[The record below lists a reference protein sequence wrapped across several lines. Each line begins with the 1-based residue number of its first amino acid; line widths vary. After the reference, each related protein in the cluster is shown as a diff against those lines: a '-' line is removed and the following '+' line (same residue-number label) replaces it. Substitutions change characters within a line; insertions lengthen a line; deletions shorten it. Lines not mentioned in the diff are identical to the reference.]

1 MLKEV
6 KQEICSTNLEI
17 KIDAIRET
25 KNGDLLVAVDKTEAN
40 FEKIKEALR
49 SKMGQDKVRSKGIE
63 KPVVLH
69 VQRLD
74 AVTTKEDTHAAL
86 MKAVRESVSDPN
98 DIEVSNMRLAY
109 GNCQTA
115 TIKVSKKATDVLLQK
130 DRALIGLTSCKIVE
144 RRDLEKCYR
153 CWELTIQPGNAR
165 EQTDPKHV

>member
-1 MLKEV
+1 MSQRRKRKKWTGIEEEEESGNRNAKTKARAKERSTNALFVRRGSESYADLLKEV

-49 SKMGQDKVRSKGIE
+49 SKLGQDKVRSKE
-63 KPVVLH
+63 
-69 VQRLD
+69 RLD

-86 MKAVRESVSDPN
+86 MKAVRERVSDPN

-109 GNCQTA
+109 GNCQPA
-115 TIKVSKKATDVLLQK
+115 TIKVSKKATDVLLQ
-130 DRALIGLTSCKIVE
+130 
-144 RRDLEKCYR
+144 
-153 CWELTIQPGNAR
+153 
-165 EQTDPKHV
+165 